1 MPLMRKLIAGAVV
14 LAALGAIAGW
24 ILSAPRTL
32 GEAEIAA
39 VSEGAEARGERIFW
53 VGGCASCHADPEA
66 DGEARLQLAGGL
78 ELATPFG
85 TFVAPNI
92 SSHETD
98 GIGSWSL
105 ADFANA
111 MQRGVSPEGAHYYP
125 AFPYASYARMEP
137 SDVADLHAFMQTL
150 PAVEGKAPDHKV
162 GFPFNV
168 RRGLGLWKLLY
179 MREEP
184 VIDLGA
190 EGGEAAVLGKYLVE
204 GPGHC
209 GECHTPRDMFG
220 GTQYGAWLSG
230 APAATGEGTIPNI
243 TPGGDVGGW
252 SEDEIAEYLNSGFTP
267 DFDSAGGEMV
277 SVIKNLANLP
287 AEDRAAIA
295 AYLKQVPSLPNGHP

>member
-53 VGGCASCHADPEA
+53 AGGCASCHADPEA

-190 EGGEAAVLGKYLVE
+190 EGGEAAALGKYLVE

-230 APAATGEGTIPNI
+230 APAATGDGTIPNI